1 MNGSERLKGID
12 VFVATVA
19 AGSFTAAGARLSLTP
34 SAVGKA
40 IVRLEQRL
48 NKRLFD
54 RTTRRLVLTDAGAA
68 FHGICVRV
76 LEELESAEKVLTAES
91 TEPSGRLR
99 VDLPATFG
107 QRMVMPLLLRF
118 CDDHPAVSPQVSFTD
133 RFVDVIDEGIDVAVR
148 IGGPD
153 SWPGNLGHRFL
164 GKERLIFCA
173 APTYLGLRGTPETP
187 DELAGH
193 DAVMYGRPD
202 GAPGAWLVSN
212 GDGQPV
218 ERRPVD
224 ARMVFGNAEAQLA
237 AVVGGCGIAQMA
249 TWLVGEALRDQWL
262 VPILPE
268 WSVDGLPLNLV
279 WPISKQLLPKVDSLV
294 TLLGRKLRVR

>member
-1 MNGSERLKGID
+1 MNSSERLKGID

-19 AGSFTAAGARLSLTP
+19 AGSFTAAGARLSLTA

-40 IVRLEQRL
+40 IVRLESRL
-48 NKRLFD
+48 QKRLFD
-54 RTTRRLVLTDAGAA
+54 RTTRHLALTDAGAA

-76 LEELESAEKVLTAES
+76 LEELDSAENVLSAHGS
-91 TEPSGRLR
+91 EPSGRLR
-99 VDLPATFG
+99 IDLPATFG
-107 QRMVMPLLLRF
+107 QRMVMPLLLQF
-118 CDDHPAVSPQVSFTD
+118 ADDHAAVSPQVSFTD
-133 RFVDVIDEGIDVAVR
+133 RFVDVIDEGIDLAVR

-153 SWPGNLGHRFL
+153 TWPANLGHRFL

-173 APTYLGLRGTPETP
+173 SPKYLDWHGRPETP

-202 GAPGAWLVSN
+202 GQPGAWQIPTGEGL
-212 GDGQPV
+212 PV

-237 AVVGGCGIAQMA
+237 AVVAGCGIAQMA
-249 TWLVGEALRDQWL
+249 TWLVGEALRDKQL
-262 VPILPE
+262 EPILPDCT
-268 WSVDGLPLNLV
+268 VDGLPLNLV
-279 WPISKQLLPKVDSLV
+279 WPISRQLLPKVDSLV
-294 TLLGRKLRVR
+294 TLLGKKLRVR